1 MSSPYVTEQNITD
14 VAAKRWSGA
23 KTPREAQLFEAM
35 VRHLHA
41 FAREVELTPD
51 EWMTGL
57 NFLGDTGKLVADKRH
72 EFILLSDVLGL
83 SMLVVMMNTRAATG
97 ATPNTVLG
105 PFHIEGS
112 PELEMGADM
121 AAGAKGTPCFVS
133 GNIRDLQGKP
143 IQGVSLDCW
152 QADGDGMYEA
162 QIPGQEEPLLRAIY
176 KTGADGKFIVRSVD
190 PLGYSIPMDG
200 TVGRLIRRTSI
211 SEMRPAH
218 IHFFITAPGYA
229 PVITHLFRDKTNYL
243 ETDVVYGVKQE
254 LITPFHKHA
263 AGEKAPTGEV
273 MTVPFVTVDYDFTL
287 VPAAKAK
294 AA

>member
-1 MSSPYVTEQNITD
+1 MPYVTEENITD

-23 KTPREAQLFEAM
+23 KTPREAKLYEAL

-57 NFLGDTGKLVADKRH
+57 NFLADTGKLVQDKRH

-83 SMLVVMMNTRAATG
+83 SMLMVMMNGRTPTG

-112 PELEMGADM
+112 PELEMGGDM
-121 AAGAKGTPCFVS
+121 SAGAKGTPCFVS
-133 GNIRDLQGKP
+133 GTIRDLAGKP
-143 IQGVSLDCW
+143 VAGVTLDCW

-162 QIPGQEEPLLRAIY
+162 QYAGQDEPLLRALY
-176 KTGADGKFIVRSVD
+176 KTNAEGKFIVRSVD

-200 TVGRLIRRTSI
+200 TVGAFIRRTNI

-218 IHFFITAPGYA
+218 IHFLLTAPGYE
-229 PVITHLFRDKTNYL
+229 PVITHLFRKDTAYL
-243 ETDVVYGVKQE
+243 ENDVVYGVKQE

-273 MTVPFVTVDYDFTL
+273 MNEPFITVDYDFTL
-287 VPAAKAK
+287 VPDAKAK

>member
-1 MSSPYVTEQNITD
+1 MSYVTEQNITD
-14 VAAKRWSGA
+14 VAAKRWSSG
-23 KTPREAQLFEAM
+23 KTPREAQLYSAL

-41 FAREVELTPD
+41 FAREVELTPE
-51 EWMTGL
+51 EWMKGIE
-57 NFLGDTGKLVADKRH
+57 FLTATGKLCDAKRQ

-83 SMLVVMMNTRAATG
+83 SMLVVMMNTRTATG

-112 PELEMGADM
+112 PELHMGDDM
-121 AAGAKGTPCFVS
+121 SAGAKGTPCFIS
-133 GNIRDLQGKP
+133 GTVRDLNGKP
-143 IQGVSLDCW
+143 VEGAKLDVW
-152 QADGDGMYEA
+152 QADGEGLYEA
-162 QIPGQEEPLLRAIY
+162 QYPDLNEPLLRAIY
-176 KTGADGKFIVRSVD
+176 TTGPDGKFIVRSVD

-200 TVGRLIRRTSI
+200 TVGGLIRRTAI

-218 IHFFITAPGYA
+218 IHFLITAPGFT
-229 PVITHLFRDKTNYL
+229 PVITHLFREKTDYL

-263 AGEKAPTGEV
+263 AGEKSPTGAV
-273 MTVPFVTVDYDFTL
+273 MKEPFVTVNYDFTL
-287 VPAAKAK
+287 VAEAKSK